1 MIHLTGQN
9 YSSKEIIQNIFS
21 PMVGAIVSQQA
32 EDLCQKNNLTFVEL
46 LQPFLRLS
54 SDAHFRDVA
63 GTSVSIKGLRINVI
77 DVNWRP
83 PQAILAKKMLSEA
96 VTSASG
102 AGGEKT
108 KAIKLDDGTFVDIP
122 VAEPWFEQWRETFLT
137 VQFPA
142 DHEFTRHLL
151 CSLIVVSSIDPNP
164 LETANQLTKKIQM
177 MQSITPPRLPK
188 WFSNDALNCYV
199 MLHDGCSGD
208 IGKAQQA
215 FEGLKSCYG
224 EHKCFLLKINSHSG
238 PPAADSP
245 DPWIRFLKK
254 HQRSEMGGASDADSA
269 PKTPQDMGAVTGMPA
284 TVVQSSNLLIHGGV
298 GGGGGGGSSG
308 GSTSDTPPS
317 GIVVGEVIAHPLSPM
332 QETGIE
338 LQETSSL
345 TSSIDSLSLQPI
357 NPNVWP
363 AESDIEVTRGAFL
376 TSEDLDTLKHFVQDF
391 AVRALIPYVER
402 LVGVL
407 NDSISNKKGVSRSLL
422 SATKRWFVTNKPGV
436 NTNQNAVVYTNE
448 STELQTRKLGDLYF
462 MFCHYSLAFQAYHQA
477 KRDFNADSA
486 WQYYAG
492 ALEMAALAA
501 YMQGTANRKTYDY
514 MEEAIQTY
522 LNSCKLPQFATRA
535 TLLSME
541 CLKGARLY
549 SEAAKQ
555 LIRMTS
561 EDSDLRSALLL
572 EQASYCF
579 LLATPPQY
587 HKYALHCVL
596 AGHRFAKVGQRKHS
610 FRTYKQ
616 AYQVFEKRGWSLAED
631 HIQYTIGR
639 QASNLKKLDEASNCL
654 AHLLRPSSMQTAAQQ
669 TLFLREYL
677 STKRALQGRGDG
689 SGVVDIPSITLPRI
703 VQQLTKVLVTSP
715 PPVSNPLH
723 VAATNLSITSPLT
736 EENIWNK
743 MEEMLV
749 QSASERPVMVF
760 RASRSLFSSE
770 SPATENPRSV
780 HGEPIEVAFSLE
792 NMIKPPILFENVNL
806 LWEFRRES
814 GEIFTNRPLFLG
826 EIGLEERSEIE
837 NVVATSFVALVTFGE
852 HETKQLVLK
861 LTPRST
867 GQLRILGIVGKI
879 SAAPPAGGGP
889 TGAADTPSLWGK
901 QLFETLPIRQSSV
914 VGSNAKAV
922 QFDRKLEIEI
932 LPPAPALHVSFSR
945 APTEVVA
952 GEIIPISMN
961 LTNAGVSG
969 LNDIY
974 VCIDNPR
981 YVLIDTSEAADIP
994 LSIRRD
1000 LYNLA
1005 NENVGRDRE
1014 ARKQYVCRL
1023 FRDPE
1028 ENCISPNQTRTVT
1041 IWVQAPYTKGPK
1053 DVKLML
1059 YYAMPADYPKLKHRL
1074 IRHTWN
1080 FNVNDSLLVDA
1091 NCNISNPVKRELG
1104 VDVNVKNL
1112 NQVHHPL
1119 MTEITVN
1126 DLYLYCSSYKLHQQK
1141 VIFIET
1147 PGHAKLQAGSG
1158 LKTNETLSLRCNL
1171 QRRPVD
1177 VAFGGS
1183 FQQYVSD
1190 KLSSISVRGMDSEAR
1205 ASLPSLAAVGS
1216 FLMKHE
1222 TKYIR
1227 VYEPGSNEEFNQIVN
1242 QPDRHMTLCV
1252 SWSATIN
1259 DNGASRTAYGQH
1271 FVQLR
1276 NLYDSVF
1283 CPPSERLQQITFTG
1297 QSEVYGI
1304 YEDLEK
1310 VIPAKRDDIDLGWGI
1325 NNSFVAQ
1332 RCFLEESF
1340 QSVELKA

>member
-9 YSSKEIIQNIFS
+9 YSTKEIIQNIFS

-32 EDLCQKNNLTFVEL
+32 EELCQKNNLSFVEM
-46 LQPFLRLS
+46 LQPFLKLS
-54 SDAHFRDVA
+54 SDAHFRDIA
-63 GTSVSIKGLRINVI
+63 GTSVSIKGLRINVV

-83 PQAILAKKMLSEA
+83 PQTILAKKMLNEA
-96 VTSASG
+96 VTTAP
-102 AGGEKT
+102 GGDKMR
-108 KAIKLDDGTFVDIP
+108 AIKLDDGSFVDIP
-122 VAEPWFEQWRETFLT
+122 VSEPWFEQWRETFLT

-164 LETANQLTKKIQM
+164 IETASQLTKKIQM
-177 MQSITPPRLPK
+177 MQNITPPRLPK
-188 WFSNDALNCYV
+188 WFASDALNCYV

-215 FEGLKSCYG
+215 FEGLKSTYG
-224 EHKCFLLKINSHSG
+224 EHKCFLLQINSHGG
-238 PPAADSP
+238 PPTDCP
-245 DPWIRFLKK
+245 DPWVRYLKK
-254 HQRSEMGGASDADSA
+254 HQRSEPSTASDVDSA
-269 PKTPQDMGAVTGMPA
+269 PKTPQDMGSVTGMPT
-284 TVVQSSNLLIHGGV
+284 TVVQSSNLLVHGGGV
-298 GGGGGGGSSG
+298 SSSGSSL
-308 GSTSDTPPS
+308 SSETPPS
-317 GIVVGEVIAHPLSPM
+317 GIVVGEVIAHPLSPV

-345 TSSIDSLSLQPI
+345 TSSIDSLSLQTI

-363 AESDIEVTRGAFL
+363 IESDIEVAHGSFL
-376 TSEDLDTLKHFVQDF
+376 TAGDLDNLKHFVQDF

-462 MFCHYSLAFQAYHQA
+462 MFSHYSLAFQAYHQA

-501 YMQGTANRKTYDY
+501 HMQGTASRKTYDY
-514 MEEAIQTY
+514 MEEAILTY

-541 CLKGARLY
+541 CLRAAKQY
-549 SEAAKQ
+549 NEAAKQ

-579 LLATPPQY
+579 LLANPPQY
-587 HKYALHCVL
+587 RKYALHCVL
-596 AGHRFAKVGQRKHS
+596 AGHRFSKVGQRKHS

-616 AYQVFEKRGWSLAED
+616 AYQVFENRGWSLAED

-639 QASNLKKLDEASNCL
+639 QASNLKKLDEASLCL
-654 AHLLRPSSMQTAAQQ
+654 EHLLRPSSMQTATQQ

-677 STKRALQGRGDG
+677 STKKALQAKGGEG
-689 SGVVDIPSITLPRI
+689 ANDIPSIALPKI
-703 VQQLTKVLVTSP
+703 VQTMTKVLVTSP

-723 VAATNLSITSPLT
+723 VAATNINITATPT
-736 EENIWNK
+736 DENVWNK

-749 QSASERPVMVF
+749 QSAAERPVMVF
-760 RASRSLFSSE
+760 RPSKSLFSTE

-780 HGEPIEVAFSLE
+780 HGEPIEVAFNLE
-792 NMIKPPILFENVNL
+792 NTIKPAVLFENINL
-806 LWEFRRES
+806 LWEFRRET
-814 GEIFTNRPLFLG
+814 GEIFSNRPLFLG
-826 EIGLEERSEIE
+826 DVSLEERSEIE
-837 NVVATSFVALVTFGE
+837 NVVASSFVALVTFGE
-852 HETKQLVLK
+852 HETKTLVLK

-879 SAAPPAGGGP
+879 SAAQPAGSGE
-889 TGAADTPSLWGK
+889 APSLWGK
-901 QLFETLPIRQSSV
+901 QLFEAQPIR
-914 VGSNAKAV
+914 VGSAGGKDGNKAV
-922 QFDRKLEIEI
+922 AAAAASAVAAFDRKLEIEI
-932 LPPAPALHVSFSR
+932 LPPAPALHVSFSH
-945 APTEVVA
+945 APSEVLA
-952 GEIIPISMN
+952 GEVIPLKMN
-961 LTNAGVSG
+961 MTNAGVSV

-981 YVLIDTSEAADIP
+981 YVLLNPSEADIP

-1000 LYNLA
+1000 LQNLA

-1014 ARKQYVCRL
+1014 ARKQYVCRA
-1023 FRDPE
+1023 FREADG
-1028 ENCISPNQTRTVT
+1028 NFIAPNETKTAT
-1041 IWVQAPYTKGPK
+1041 LWLQAPYSKGQK
-1053 DVKLML
+1053 DIKLMI
-1059 YYAMPADYPKLKHRL
+1059 YYAMPQDYPKLKHRL
-1074 IRHTWN
+1074 VRHTWN

-1091 NCNISNPVKRELG
+1091 NCNLSNPTKRELG
-1104 VDVNVKNL
+1104 IDVNVKNL

-1119 MTEITVN
+1119 MTEIVIN
-1126 DLYLYCSSYKLHQQK
+1126 ELYLYCSAYELQQNRVVYIK
-1141 VIFIET
+1141 T
-1147 PGHAKLQAGSG
+1147 PGHTKLQSGGG
-1158 LKTNETLSLRCNL
+1158 LKTNETVSLRCNL
-1171 QRRPVD
+1171 QRRTAD
-1177 VAFGGS
+1177 VVYDGN
-1183 FQQYVSD
+1183 FQGYVSQ
-1190 KLSSISVRGMDSEAR
+1190 KLSTVTVR
-1205 ASLPSLAAVGS
+1205 ASEPAAKATLPALEAAGS
-1216 FLMKHE
+1216 FLLKNE
-1222 TKYIR
+1222 TKFIR

-1242 QPDRHMTLCV
+1242 QRDSHMTLCV
-1252 SWSATIN
+1252 NWSATIN
-1259 DNGASRTAYGQH
+1259 DNGASRKAYGQH

-1276 NLYDSVF
+1276 NLYDTVY

-1297 QSEVYGI
+1297 QSNVYGI
-1304 YEDLEK
+1304 FDDLDK
-1310 VIPAKRDDIDLGWGI
+1310 VMPVENDDIDSGWGV
-1325 NNSFVAQ
+1325 NQSYVAQ

-1340 QSVELKA
+1340 QSVELRA

>member
-32 EDLCQKNNLTFVEL
+32 EELCQKNNLSFVEM
-46 LQPFLRLS
+46 LQPFLKLS
-54 SDAHFRDVA
+54 SDAHFRDIG
-63 GTSVSIKGLRINVI
+63 GTSVSIKGLRINVV

-83 PQAILAKKMLSEA
+83 PQTILAKKMLNEA
-96 VTSASG
+96 VTTAP
-102 AGGEKT
+102 GGDKM

-122 VAEPWFEQWRETFLT
+122 ATEPWFEQWRETFLT

-164 LETANQLTKKIQM
+164 IETASQLTKKIQM
-177 MQSITPPRLPK
+177 MQNITPPRLPK
-188 WFSNDALNCYV
+188 WFASDALNCYV

-215 FEGLKSCYG
+215 FEGLKSTYG
-224 EHKCFLLKINSHSG
+224 EHKCFLLQINSHGG
-238 PPAADSP
+238 PPAECP
-245 DPWIRFLKK
+245 DPWLRFLKK
-254 HQRSEMGGASDADSA
+254 HQRSEQSTTSDIDSA
-269 PKTPQDMGAVTGMPA
+269 PKTPQDMGSVTGMPT
-284 TVVQSSNLLIHGGV
+284 TVVQSSNLLVHGGISSS
-298 GGGGGGGSSG
+298 GSSA
-308 GSTSDTPPS
+308 SSETPPS
-317 GIVVGEVIAHPLSPM
+317 GIVVGEVIAHPLSPV

-338 LQETSSL
+338 IQETSSL
-345 TSSIDSLSLQPI
+345 TSSIDSLSLQTI

-363 AESDIEVTRGAFL
+363 IESDIEVAHGTFL
-376 TSEDLDTLKHFVQDF
+376 TASDLDNLKHFVQDF

-462 MFCHYSLAFQAYHQA
+462 MFNHYSLAFQAYHQA

-501 YMQGTANRKTYDY
+501 HMQGTANRKTYDY
-514 MEEAIQTY
+514 MEEAILTY

-541 CLKGARLY
+541 CLRAAKQY
-549 SEAAKQ
+549 NEAAKQ

-579 LLATPPQY
+579 LLANPPQY
-587 HKYALHCVL
+587 RKYALHCVL
-596 AGHRFAKVGQRKHS
+596 AGHRFSKVGQRKHS

-616 AYQVFEKRGWSLAED
+616 AYQVFENRGWSLAED

-639 QASNLKKLDEASNCL
+639 QASNLKKLDEASACL
-654 AHLLRPSSMQTAAQQ
+654 EHLLRPSSMQTATQHS
-669 TLFLREYL
+669 LFLREYL
-677 STKRALQGRGDG
+677 STKKALQTKGGEG
-689 SGVVDIPSITLPRI
+689 SNDIPTIALPKI
-703 VQQLTKVLVTSP
+703 VQSMTKVLVTSP

-723 VAATNLSITSPLT
+723 LAATNINITAAPT
-736 EENIWNK
+736 DENVWNK

-749 QSASERPVMVF
+749 QSAAERPVMVF
-760 RASRSLFSSE
+760 RASKSLFSTE

-780 HGEPIEVAFSLE
+780 HGEPIEVAFNLE
-792 NMIKPPILFENVNL
+792 NTIKPAVLFENINL
-806 LWEFRRES
+806 LWEFRKET
-814 GEIFTNRPLFLG
+814 GEIFSNRPLFLG
-826 EIGLEERSEIE
+826 DVSLEERSEIE
-837 NVVATSFVALVTFGE
+837 NVVASSFVALVTFGE
-852 HETKQLVLK
+852 HETKTLVLK

-879 SAAPPAGGGP
+879 SAAQP
-889 TGAADTPSLWGK
+889 TGSTGEAPSLWGK
-901 QLFETLPIRQSSV
+901 QLFEAQPIRI
-914 VGSNAKAV
+914 VGGKDGIKPALVGAV
-922 QFDRKLEIEI
+922 PSFDRKLEIEI

-945 APTEVVA
+945 APSEVLA
-952 GEIIPISMN
+952 GEVIPIKMN
-961 LTNAGVSG
+961 MTNAGVSV
-969 LNDIY
+969 LKDIY

-981 YVLIDTSEAADIP
+981 YVLLNPSEADIP

-1000 LYNLA
+1000 LQNLA

-1014 ARKQYVCRL
+1014 ARKQYVCRA
-1023 FRDPE
+1023 FREADG
-1028 ENCISPNQTRTVT
+1028 NYIAPNETKTAT
-1041 IWVQAPYTKGPK
+1041 LWLQAPYSKGQK
-1053 DVKLML
+1053 DIKLMI
-1059 YYAMPADYPKLKHRL
+1059 YYAMPQDYPKLKHRL
-1074 IRHTWN
+1074 VRHTWN

-1091 NCNISNPVKRELG
+1091 NCNLSNPTKRELG
-1104 VDVNVKNL
+1104 IDVNVKNL

-1119 MTEITVN
+1119 MTEIIIN
-1126 DLYLYCSSYKLHQQK
+1126 ELYLYCSAYELQQGRIVYIK
-1141 VIFIET
+1141 T
-1147 PGHAKLQAGSG
+1147 PGYTKLQSGAG
-1158 LKTNETLSLRCNL
+1158 LKTNDTVSLRCNL
-1171 QRRPVD
+1171 QRRSTEIVYD
-1177 VAFGGS
+1177 GN
-1183 FQQYVSD
+1183 FQGYVSQ
-1190 KLSSISVRGMDSEAR
+1190 KLSTVTVRTPEPA
-1205 ASLPSLAAVGS
+1205 AKATIPSLEAAGS
-1216 FLMKHE
+1216 FLLKNE
-1222 TKYIR
+1222 TKFIR
-1227 VYEPGSNEEFNQIVN
+1227 VYEPSSNEEFNQIIS
-1242 QPDRHMTLCV
+1242 QRDSHMTLCV
-1252 SWSATIN
+1252 NWSATIN
-1259 DNGASRTAYGQH
+1259 DNGASRKAYGQH

-1276 NLYDSVF
+1276 NLYDAVY

-1297 QSEVYGI
+1297 QSNVYGI
-1304 YEDLEK
+1304 FDDLEK
-1310 VIPAKRDDIDLGWGI
+1310 VMPVESDDIDCGWGV
-1325 NNSFVAQ
+1325 NQSFVAQ
-1332 RCFLEESF
+1332 RCFLEESLH
-1340 QSVELKA
+1340 SVELRA

>member
-9 YSSKEIIQNIFS
+9 YSSKEILQNIFS

-32 EDLCQKNNLTFVEL
+32 EDLCQKNNLSFVEM
-46 LQPFLRLS
+46 LQPFLKLS

-63 GTSVSIKGLRINVI
+63 GTSVSIKGLRINVV

-83 PQAILAKKMLSEA
+83 PQTILAKKMLNEA
-96 VTSASG
+96 VTSA
-102 AGGEKT
+102 AGEKMRPVR
-108 KAIKLDDGTFVDIP
+108 LDDGTFVDIP
-122 VAEPWFEQWRETFLT
+122 AAEPWFEQWRETFLT

-164 LETANQLTKKIQM
+164 IETANQLTKKIQM

-188 WFSNDALNCYV
+188 WFSTDALNCYV

-215 FEGLKSCYG
+215 FDGLKSSYG
-224 EHKCFLLKINSHSG
+224 EHKCFLLQINSHSG
-238 PPAADSP
+238 APADCP
-245 DPWIRFLKK
+245 DPWLRYLKR
-254 HQRSEMGGASDADSA
+254 HQRSEGATTSDIDSA
-269 PKTPQDMGAVTGMPA
+269 PKTPQDMFAVTGMPT
-284 TVVQSSNLLIHGGV
+284 TVVQSSNLLASQ
-298 GGGGGGGSSG
+298 GGGSS
-308 GSTSDTPPS
+308 STSDTPPPS
-317 GIVVGEVIAHPLSPM
+317 QVGVVLGEVIAHPLSPV

-338 LQETSSL
+338 IQETSSL
-345 TSSIDSLSLQPI
+345 TSSIDSLSLQTI

-363 AESDIEVTRGAFL
+363 VESEIEVAHGSFL
-376 TSEDLDTLKHFVQDF
+376 TAGDLDNLKHFVQDF
-391 AVRALIPYVER
+391 AVRALIPFVER
-402 LVGVL
+402 LVGTL

-462 MFCHYSLAFQAYHQA
+462 MFGHYTLAFQAYHQA

-501 YMQGTANRKTYDY
+501 HMQGTANRKTYDY
-514 MEEAIQTY
+514 MEEAILTY

-541 CLKGARLY
+541 CLRAAKLY

-579 LLATPPQY
+579 LLANPPQY
-587 HKYALHCVL
+587 RKYALHCVL
-596 AGHRFAKVGQRKHS
+596 AGHRFSKVGQRKHS

-616 AYQVFEKRGWSLAED
+616 AYQVFERRGWSLAED

-639 QASNLKKLDEASNCL
+639 QASNLKKLDEAGACL

-677 STKRALQGRGDG
+677 STKRALHAKGSDG
-689 SGVVDIPSITLPRI
+689 ANDIPSIALPKI
-703 VQQLTKVLVTSP
+703 VQSMTKVLVTSP

-723 VAATNLSITSPLT
+723 VAATNISITSTPT
-736 EENIWNK
+736 GEHIWNK

-749 QSASERPVMVF
+749 QSAAERPVMVF
-760 RASRSLFSSE
+760 RPSRSLFYLE
-770 SPATENPRSV
+770 APATENPRSV
-780 HGEPIEVAFSLE
+780 HGEPIEVAFNLE
-792 NMIKPPILFENVNL
+792 NTIKPAVLFENINL
-806 LWEFRRES
+806 LWEFRKEAT

-826 EIGLEERSEIE
+826 ELNLEERSEIE
-837 NVVATSFVALVTFGE
+837 NVVATSFVGLVAFAE
-852 HETKQLVLK
+852 HETKTLVLK

-867 GQLRILGIVGKI
+867 GQLRILGIVGKL
-879 SAAPPAGGGP
+879 SAAQPSQLGSAAGGG
-889 TGAADTPSLWGK
+889 DVPSLWGK
-901 QLFETLPIRQSSV
+901 QLFEAQPIRVASAKD
-914 VGSNAKAV
+914 GSKVLPVAPV

-945 APTEVVA
+945 TPSEVLA
-952 GEIIPISMN
+952 GEVIPLKVNM
-961 LTNAGVSG
+961 TNAGVSA
-969 LNDIY
+969 LRDIY

-981 YVLIDTSEAADIP
+981 CVLLNPSEGDIP

-1000 LYNLA
+1000 MADLA
-1005 NENVGRDRE
+1005 IESVGRDRE
-1014 ARKQYVCRL
+1014 ARKQYVCRA
-1023 FRDPE
+1023 FREADG
-1028 ENCISPNQTRTVT
+1028 NFIAPNETKTAT
-1041 IWVQAPYTKGPK
+1041 LWLQAPYVKGHK
-1053 DVKLML
+1053 DVKMMI
-1059 YYAMPADYPKLKHRL
+1059 YYAMPQDYPKLKHRL
-1074 IRHTWN
+1074 VRHTWH

-1091 NCNISNPVKRELG
+1091 NCNVSHPVKRELG
-1104 VDVNVKNL
+1104 IDVNVKNL

-1119 MTEITVN
+1119 MTEVAVN
-1126 DLYLYCSSYKLHQQK
+1126 ELCLYCSSYELSQK
-1141 VIFIET
+1141 KVVYIKT
-1147 PGHAKLQAGSG
+1147 PGHAKLQAGDG
-1158 LKTNETLSLRCNL
+1158 LRTNDTLSLRCNL
-1171 QRRPVD
+1171 QRRPAD
-1177 VAFGGS
+1177 VAYDGN
-1183 FQQYVSD
+1183 FQRYVAQ
-1190 KLSSISVRGMDSEAR
+1190 KLSSVCVREPDAEAKVT
-1205 ASLPSLAAVGS
+1205 LPPLDAVGS
-1216 FLMKHE
+1216 FLIKHE
-1222 TKYIR
+1222 TKYIK
-1227 VYEPGSNEEFNQIVN
+1227 VYEPSSNEEFNQMLN
-1242 QPDRHMTLCV
+1242 QRDRHMTLCV
-1252 SWSATIN
+1252 NWSATIN
-1259 DNGASRTAYGQH
+1259 DNGATRKAYGQH
-1271 FVQLR
+1271 LVQLR

-1283 CPPSERLQQITFTG
+1283 CPPSERLQQITFSS
-1297 QSEVYGI
+1297 QSDVHGI
-1304 YEDLEK
+1304 FDDLDK
-1310 VIPAKRDDIDLGWGI
+1310 VLPAASDDLDSGWGT
-1325 NNSFVAQ
+1325 NASYVAQ

-1340 QSVELKA
+1340 QSVELRA

>member
-9 YSSKEIIQNIFS
+9 YSSKEMIQNIFS

-32 EDLCQKNNLTFVEL
+32 EELCQKNNLSFVEM
-46 LQPFLRLS
+46 LQPFLKLS
-54 SDAHFRDVA
+54 SDAHFRDIA
-63 GTSVSIKGLRINVI
+63 GTSVSIKGLRINVV

-83 PQAILAKKMLSEA
+83 PQTIIAKKMLNEA
-96 VTSASG
+96 VTTAVG
-102 AGGEKT
+102 ADKM
-108 KAIKLDDGTFVDIP
+108 KAIKLDDGSFVDIP
-122 VAEPWFEQWRETFLT
+122 ASEPWFEQWRETFLT
-137 VQFPA
+137 VQFPS

-151 CSLIVVSSIDPNP
+151 CSLIVVSSIDQNP
-164 LETANQLTKKIQM
+164 IETAGQLTKKIQK
-177 MQSITPPRLPK
+177 MQNVTLPQLPK
-188 WFSNDALNCYV
+188 WFANDALNCYV

-215 FEGLKSCYG
+215 FEGLKSTYG
-224 EHKCFLLKINSHSG
+224 EHKCFLLQINSHGG
-238 PPAADSP
+238 PPADCP
-245 DPWIRFLKK
+245 DPWLRYLKK
-254 HQRSEMGGASDADSA
+254 HQRSEPANASDIDSA
-269 PKTPQDMGAVTGMPA
+269 PKTPQDMGSVTGMPS
-284 TVVQSSNLLIHGGV
+284 TVVQSSNLLVHGGI
-298 GGGGGGGSSG
+298 GSSG
-308 GSTSDTPPS
+308 SSASSETPPS
-317 GIVVGEVIAHPLSPM
+317 GIVVGEVIAHPLSPV

-338 LQETSSL
+338 IQETSSL
-345 TSSIDSLSLQPI
+345 TSSIDSLTLQTI

-363 AESDIEVTRGAFL
+363 IESDIEVAHGSFL
-376 TSEDLDTLKHFVQDF
+376 TAGDLDNLKHFVQDF
-391 AVRALIPYVER
+391 TVRALIPYVER

-448 STELQTRKLGDLYF
+448 SAELQTRKLGDLYF
-462 MFCHYSLAFQAYHQA
+462 MFSHYSLAFQAYHQA

-501 YMQGTANRKTYDY
+501 HMQGTASRKTYDY
-514 MEEAIQTY
+514 MEEAILTY

-541 CLKGARLY
+541 CLRAAKQY
-549 SEAAKQ
+549 NEAAKQ

-587 HKYALHCVL
+587 RKYALHCVL
-596 AGHRFAKVGQRKHS
+596 AGHRFSKVGQRKHS
-610 FRTYKQ
+610 FRTYKL
-616 AYQVFEKRGWSLAED
+616 AYQVFENRGWSLAED

-639 QASNLKKLDEASNCL
+639 QASNLKKLDEASSCL
-654 AHLLRPSSMQTAAQQ
+654 AHLLRPSSMQTATQQ

-677 STKRALQGRGDG
+677 STKKALHARGG
-689 SGVVDIPSITLPRI
+689 ESGVTDIPTIALPKI
-703 VQQLTKVLVTSP
+703 VQAMTKVLVTSP

-723 VAATNLSITSPLT
+723 IAATNINITSAPM

-760 RASRSLFSSE
+760 RPSKSLFSSE

-780 HGEPIEVAFSLE
+780 HGEPIEVAFNLE
-792 NMIKPPILFENVNL
+792 NTIKPAVLFENINL
-806 LWEFRRES
+806 LWEFRKES
-814 GEIFTNRPLFLG
+814 GEIFSNRPLFLG
-826 EIGLEERSEIE
+826 DVNLEERSEIE
-837 NVVATSFVALVTFGE
+837 NVVASSFVAVVTFGE
-852 HETKQLVLK
+852 HETKTLVLK

-879 SAAPPAGGGP
+879 SAAQP
-889 TGAADTPSLWGK
+889 TGTGADAPSLWGK
-901 QLFETLPIRQSSV
+901 QLFEAQPIRIGSAGGKDGNKPALASSPP
-914 VGSNAKAV
+914 APT
-922 QFDRKLEIEI
+922 FDRKLEIEI

-945 APTEVVA
+945 APMEVLA
-952 GEIIPISMN
+952 GEVIPIKMN
-961 LTNAGVSG
+961 MTNAGVSV

-981 YVLIDTSEAADIP
+981 YVLLNPNEADIP

-1000 LYNLA
+1000 LQNLDK
-1005 NENVGRDRE
+1005 ENVGRDRE
-1014 ARKQYVCRL
+1014 ARKQYVCRA
-1023 FRDPE
+1023 FRESDG
-1028 ENCISPNQTRTVT
+1028 NFIAPNETKTAT
-1041 IWVQAPYTKGPK
+1041 LWLQAPYSKGQK
-1053 DVKLML
+1053 DIKLMI
-1059 YYAMPADYPKLKHRL
+1059 YYAMPQDYPKLKHRL

-1091 NCNISNPVKRELG
+1091 NCNLSNPTKRELG
-1104 VDVNVKNL
+1104 IDVNVKNL

-1119 MTEITVN
+1119 MTEVVMNELI
-1126 DLYLYCSSYKLHQQK
+1126 LYCSAYELQQNRVVYIK
-1141 VIFIET
+1141 T
-1147 PGHAKLQAGSG
+1147 PGHAKLQSGAG
-1158 LKTNETLSLRCNL
+1158 LKTNETVSLRCNL
-1171 QRRPVD
+1171 QRRASEVVYD
-1177 VAFGGS
+1177 GN
-1183 FQQYVSD
+1183 FQHYVSQ
-1190 KLSSISVRGMDSEAR
+1190 KLSTICVREPEA
-1205 ASLPSLAAVGS
+1205 AAKATLPALDAVGS
-1216 FLMKHE
+1216 FLLKNE
-1222 TKYIR
+1222 TKFIR

-1242 QPDRHMTLCV
+1242 QRDSHMTLCV
-1252 SWSATIN
+1252 NWSATIN
-1259 DNGASRTAYGQH
+1259 DNGASRKAYGQH

-1276 NLYDSVF
+1276 NLYDSVY

-1297 QSEVYGI
+1297 QSDVHAI
-1304 YEDLEK
+1304 FDDLEK
-1310 VIPAKRDDIDLGWGI
+1310 VMPVENDDIDNGWGV
-1325 NNSFVAQ
+1325 NQSYVAH

-1340 QSVELKA
+1340 HSVELRA

>member
-32 EDLCQKNNLTFVEL
+32 EELCQKNNLTFVEM

-63 GTSVSIKGLRINVI
+63 GTSVSIKGLRINVM

-83 PQAILAKKMLSEA
+83 PQTILAKKMLNEA
-96 VTSASG
+96 VTT
-102 AGGEKT
+102 AGGEKM

-122 VAEPWFEQWRETFLT
+122 AAEPWFEQWRETFLT

-164 LETANQLTKKIQM
+164 IETASQLTKKIQM

-188 WFSNDALNCYV
+188 WFSTDALNCYV

-224 EHKCFLLKINSHSG
+224 EHKCFLLKINSHNG
-238 PPAADSP
+238 PPVDCP
-245 DPWIRFLKK
+245 DPWLRYLKK
-254 HQRSEMGGASDADSA
+254 HQRSDQASSSSDVDSA
-269 PKTPQDMGAVTGMPA
+269 PKTPQDMGSVMGMPT
-284 TVVQSSNLLIHGGV
+284 TVVQSSNLLSHGSA
-298 GGGGGGGSSG
+298 GSGG

-317 GIVVGEVIAHPLSPM
+317 GTVVGEVIAHPLSPV

-338 LQETSSL
+338 IQETSSL
-345 TSSIDSLSLQPI
+345 TSSIDSLSQQTI

-363 AESDIEVTRGAFL
+363 AESEIEVTHGSFL

-391 AVRALIPYVER
+391 AVRALIPFVER

-514 MEEAIQTY
+514 MEEAILTY
-522 LNSCKLPQFATRA
+522 LNSCKLPQFATRS

-541 CLKGARLY
+541 CLKGAKLY

-587 HKYALHCVL
+587 RKYALHCVL
-596 AGHRFAKVGQRKHS
+596 AGHRFSKVGQRKHS

-616 AYQVFEKRGWSLAED
+616 AYQVFENRGWSLAED

-654 AHLLRPSSMQTAAQQ
+654 AHLLRPSSLQTAVQQ
-669 TLFLREYL
+669 ALFLREYL
-677 STKRALQGRGDG
+677 STKKALQAKGEGAGD
-689 SGVVDIPSITLPRI
+689 IATIELPKI
-703 VQQLTKVLVTSP
+703 LQSLTKVLVTSP

-723 VAATNLSITSPLT
+723 IAATNISITSPLT

-760 RASRSLFSSE
+760 RPSKSLFSHE

-792 NMIKPPILFENVNL
+792 NTIKPSILFEHVNL

-814 GEIFTNRPLFLG
+814 GEIFSNRPLFLG
-826 EIGLEERSEIE
+826 DLSLDERSAIE
-837 NVVATSFVALVTFGE
+837 NVVATSLVTLATFGE
-852 HETKQLVLK
+852 HETKTLVLK
-861 LTPRST
+861 ITPRCT
-867 GQLRILGIVGKI
+867 GQLRILGIVGKL
-879 SAAPPAGGGP
+879 SVSSPAAGGSAGDAS
-889 TGAADTPSLWGK
+889 TLWGK
-901 QLFETLPIRQSSV
+901 QLFETLPIRST
-914 VGSNAKAV
+914 AKDAATKAV

-945 APTEVVA
+945 APTEVLA
-952 GEIIPISMN
+952 GEVIPLKIN
-961 LTNAGVSG
+961 LTNAGVSV

-981 YVLIDTSEAADIP
+981 YVLINPSDADIP

-1014 ARKQYVCRL
+1014 ARKQYVCRA
-1023 FRDPE
+1023 FREADG
-1028 ENCISPNQTRTVT
+1028 NFIQPNQTKTAT
-1041 IWVQAPYTKGPK
+1041 LWLQAPYSKGQK
-1053 DVKLML
+1053 DVKLMI
-1059 YYAMPADYPKLKHRL
+1059 YYAMPPDYPKLKHRL

-1091 NCNISNPVKRELG
+1091 NCNISNPVKREIG
-1104 VDVNVKNL
+1104 IDVNVKNL

-1126 DLYLYCSSYKLHQQK
+1126 DLILFCSGYKLHQEK
-1141 VIFIET
+1141 LIYIKT
-1147 PGHAKLQAGSG
+1147 PGHAKLQSGCG

-1171 QRRPVD
+1171 ERRPAEVSYD
-1177 VAFGGS
+1177 GH
-1183 FQQYVSD
+1183 FQRYVSD
-1190 KLSSISVRGMDSEAR
+1190 KLSSICVRAVDDEAKTI
-1205 ASLPSLAAVGS
+1205 LPSLEAVSS
-1216 FLMKHE
+1216 FLIKHE

-1242 QPDRHMTLCV
+1242 QNDRHMTLCV
-1252 SWSATIN
+1252 NWSATIN
-1259 DNGASRTAYGQH
+1259 DNGASRNAYGQH

-1276 NLYDSVF
+1276 KLYDSVF
-1283 CPPSERLQQITFTG
+1283 CPPSERLQQITFAG
-1297 QSEVYGI
+1297 QSDVYGI
-1304 YEDLEK
+1304 FDGLEK
-1310 VIPAKRDDIDLGWGI
+1310 VIPADNDDIDSGWGV

-1332 RCFLEESF
+1332 RCFLEENF
-1340 QSVELKA
+1340 HSVELKA